1 VIAVVGAGS
10 WGTALTIHL
19 ARTGAPIRLWAREP
33 GDRLMASGPG
43 GGNPVYIARLRPAAR
58 VEATGDIAAAVDG
71 AEVIVMVVPS
81 EFFAATLASVPV
93 RRDTIIVSATKVFDP
108 VRHARMSELVRERFP
123 QRGVA
128 ALSGPTFA
136 CARWRWQPDG
146 GRDRRRRRRAH
157 GDAAGQARRARLSAL
172 RQPRHRRR
180 RGGRRPQERRRA
192 GPRASPT
199 ASASARTR
207 APRW

>member
-33 GDRLMASGPG
+33 EIVDGIRTRRR
-43 GGNPVYIARLRPAAR
+43 NPVYMPDFDLPLG

-93 RRDTIIVSATKVFDP
+93 RRDTIIVSATKGFDP

-123 QRGVA
+123 QARVA

-136 CARWRWQPDG
+136 REVALGSPT
-146 GRDRRRRRRAH
+146 
-157 GDAAGQARRARLSAL
+157 AAVIW
-172 RQPRHRRR
+172 
-180 RGGRRPQERRRA
+180 
-192 GPRASPT
+192 PRASPT

-207 APRW
+207 APRWSRAGSPR